1 MINLF
6 YFFGLSTNWITM
18 TCFNINWD
26 EIKKNVIKRSL
37 PLLDTE
43 LRWEILRYLKIV
55 GEDTIYGISK
65 RVGKTI
71 PSVKKTIKPL
81 EGKYIVSEKK
91 PSFRRK
97 REASVYKLTDLGEI
111 AILVFNA
118 PNVQITPYIDIM
130 KYWVYDDCLKEI
142 FLLAMFSYLE
152 LSNIEENIGFFK
164 EIIKLGNKSLE
175 EIIATESIRILAKA
189 LSLEMKKHADEKLR
203 QLSEQLDPYL
213 TLTYSGRTLREV
225 SAKVVEEKRYEEVV
239 NKTIEY
245 WFRENINSITT
256 QFYEYS
262 ISYLSFRGEEHGT
275 YLNELNNIYQ
285 TLRSFI
291 EKLFGKM

>member
-1 MINLF
+1 
-6 YFFGLSTNWITM
+6 M

-26 EIKKNVIKRSL
+26 EVKKNVIKRSFS
-37 PLLDTE
+37 LLDTQ
-43 LRWEILRYLKIV
+43 LRWDILNHLKNV
-55 GEDTIYGISK
+55 SEDTIYGISK

-111 AILVFNA
+111 AIKVINA
-118 PNVQITPYIDIM
+118 PDVQITPYIDIM
-130 KYWVYDDCLKEI
+130 KYWVYDDCLKEV

-152 LSNIEENIGFFK
+152 LSNLEENIDLLR
-164 EIIKLGNKSLE
+164 EIVKLGNKSIE

-189 LSLEMKKHADEKLR
+189 LSLKMKKHADEKLR

-213 TLTYSGRTLREV
+213 LLTYSGRILREV
-225 SAKVVEEKRYEEVV
+225 STKVVEEKRYEEVV

-245 WFRENINSITT
+245 WFRKDAITIINL
-256 QFYEYS
+256 FFAYS
-262 ISYLSFRGEEHGT
+262 FSYLSYLSYRGEDYKT

-285 TLRSFI
+285 TLRSFT

>member
-1 MINLF
+1 
-6 YFFGLSTNWITM
+6 M

-26 EIKKNVIKRSL
+26 EVKKNVIKRSFS
-37 PLLDTE
+37 LLDTQ
-43 LRWEILRYLKIV
+43 LRWDILNHLKNV
-55 GEDTIYGISK
+55 SEDTIYGISK

-111 AILVFNA
+111 AILVINA
-118 PNVQITPYIDIM
+118 PDVKITPYTDIM
-130 KYWVYDDCLKEI
+130 KYWVYNDCLKEI

-152 LSNIEENIGFFK
+152 LSNIEENIGFLK

-175 EIIATESIRILAKA
+175 EIIATESIRILAKT

-213 TLTYSGRTLREV
+213 ALTYSGRILREV
-225 SAKVVEEKRYEEVV
+225 STKVVEEKRYEEAI

-245 WFRENINSITT
+245 WFRKDVITIINL
-256 QFYEYS
+256 FYAYS
-262 ISYLSFRGEEHGT
+262 FSYLSYRGEDYKT

-285 TLRSFI
+285 TLRSFL
-291 EKLFGKM
+291 EKLFGRM

>member
-1 MINLF
+1 
-6 YFFGLSTNWITM
+6 M
-18 TCFNINWD
+18 TCFEINWD
-26 EIKKNVIKRSL
+26 DVKKNVIKRSL
-37 PLLDTE
+37 SLLDTE

-71 PSVKKTIKPL
+71 PSVIKTIKPL

-111 AILVFNA
+111 ALQVINA
-118 PNVQITPYIDIM
+118 PDVQITPYIDIM
-130 KYWVYDDCLKEI
+130 KYWVYDDCLKEV

-152 LSNIEENIGFFK
+152 LSNLEGNINFLK

-175 EIIATESIRILAKA
+175 EIIATESIRILAKT
-189 LSLEMKKHADEKLR
+189 LSLEMKKHADEKLK

-213 TLTYSGRTLREV
+213 TLTYSGRILREV
-225 SAKVVEEKRYEEVV
+225 STKVVEEKRYEEAI

-245 WFRENINSITT
+245 WFRKDAITT
-256 QFYEYS
+256 INLFYAYS
-262 ISYLSFRGEEHGT
+262 FSYLSYLSYRGEEYKT

-285 TLRSFI
+285 TLRSFL
-291 EKLFGKM
+291 EKLFGRM